1 MKKWISMLC
10 AFALA
15 VGLIVPA
22 GAIQPDTVPVRFHDE
37 GAGTY
42 GPETAS
48 EVVGVFLD
56 GAPMELDM
64 PAVTQILAGNDG
76 RTMVPVRPIAE
87 ALGAKV
93 GWNGEKRQVS
103 ISTSLDTIILTLG
116 SNLAEVN
123 GRPAELPG
131 GVPAVVARYG
141 DAERTLVPLRFVSEQ
156 LHARVDWDNEAF
168 AAYITSGAEELTPP
182 DPDAPPDGRLTRLAV
197 DDNAQTIT
205 LYLNAQPHF
214 RVIDLGDR
222 VAVDLLG
229 FVIGGGED
237 GALSPEN
244 PVVSRV
250 RYAQHGTDIDPRENY
265 VTRVVLDLERNC
277 TYGENMTVTG
287 DPELQ
292 AVVIS
297 VTPSETGPVLPVLP
311 ENWDPAAF
319 TVVLDAGHGGSAT
332 GALYEEIMEKD
343 ITLPVTLRAAELLR
357 EKGYNVVL
365 TRDKDVY
372 VDLYDRSDMA
382 NSVGADIFVSIH
394 ANASPT
400 NLDFEGTFTY
410 SYPNS
415 TRGEKLADCIQAAVV
430 AETGSLDRGLLTN
443 DYVVLRETTMPA
455 ALLEMGFM
463 SCHRELERLGEP
475 EYQEKI
481 SQGVVKGVE
490 RYLATL
496 PKKAGSAKAGGTL
509 LPSEAK

>member
-1 MKKWISMLC
+1 MRKLTSLLC

-15 VGLIVPA
+15 AGLALPA
-22 GAIQPDTVPVRFHDE
+22 RAARPDTVAVCFHNE
-37 GAGTY
+37 ETMSY
-42 GPETAS
+42 EPETAS

-56 GAPMELDM
+56 GEPMELDT
-64 PAVTQILAGNDG
+64 PAVTRIVEGSDG

-103 ISTSLDTIILTLG
+103 ISTSLDTIVLTLG
-116 SNLAEVN
+116 SATAEVN
-123 GRPAELPG
+123 GRPTQLPG
-131 GVPAVVARYG
+131 GVPAVVARCG

-168 AAYITSGAEELTPP
+168 AARITSGAEELSPA
-182 DPDAPPDGRLTRLAV
+182 DPSAPPDGRFTRLSA

-205 LYLNAQPHF
+205 LSLSAQPHY

-222 VAVDLLG
+222 VAIDLLG
-229 FVIGGGED
+229 FVIGSGED
-237 GALSPEN
+237 GSLQPEN

-250 RYAQHGTDIDPRENY
+250 RFAQHGSDLDPRENY
-265 VTRVVLDLERNC
+265 VTRVVLELAQNC
-277 TYGENMTVTG
+277 VYGENLTVTG
-287 DPELQ
+287 DPDRQ
-292 AVVIS
+292 TVVIS
-297 VTPSETGPVLPVLP
+297 VTPPETEVVRPVLP
-311 ENWDPAAF
+311 ENWDPGAY

-343 ITLPVTLRAAELLR
+343 LTLPITLRAAELLG

-365 TRDKDVY
+365 TRDRDVY

-382 NSVGADIFVSIH
+382 NSVGADVFVSIH

-415 TRGEKLADCIQAAVV
+415 TRGEKLAGCIQDAVV
-430 AETGSLDRGLLTN
+430 AATGSVDRGLLTN

-463 SCHRELERLGEP
+463 SCHRELERLVDP

-481 SQGVVKGVE
+481 SQGIAGGVE
-490 RYLATL
+490 RYLA
-496 PKKAGSAKAGGTL
+496 AQGAKRSSTPRPQG
-509 LPSEAK
+509 